1 MTSAPITVHQ
11 HSSTGGR
18 RVTAHAH
25 GHDEFLGTAFSDHD
39 LVVFL
44 EAAGI
49 PDADTVLDDPRFIEW
64 RGGHADLSDAT
75 ATGGRRP
82 ATFHDGAGDTG
93 AC

>member
-11 HSSTGGR
+11 PAGTGGR
-18 RVTAHAH
+18 RVTARTH

-64 RGGHADLSDAT
+64 RGGHAHEWNAS
-75 ATGGRRP
+75 
-82 ATFHDGAGDTG
+82 
-93 AC
+93 

>member
-18 RVTAHAH
+18 RVTAHVH
-25 GHDEFLGTAFSDHD
+25 SHDEFLGTAFSDHD

-49 PDADTVLDDPRFIEW
+49 PDADTVLDNPRFIEW
-64 RGGHADLSDAT
+64 RGGHAHEICPMPLPRGQAPSDVP
-75 ATGGRRP
+75 RRSR
-82 ATFHDGAGDTG
+82 
-93 AC
+93 